1 MMSTTVTYMKVISG
15 VFCSVV
21 TFIWGG
27 MDAIFVIFLCLM
39 ALDYITGVL
48 SAVKTKSLS
57 SETGFYGLLKKI
69 GMLSIVALAHFIGDY
84 SNMPDIRSLVI
95 GFYIANEGISI
106 LENSA
111 RLGVPMPQKLVSI
124 LKQLNTNS

>member
-1 MMSTTVTYMKVISG
+1 MMSTAVTYFKMVSG
-15 VFCSVV
+15 MVCSAV

-48 SAVKTKSLS
+48 SAIKTKSLS

-124 LKQLNTNS
+124 LKQLNTKA

>member
-1 MMSTTVTYMKVISG
+1 MSTTVTYMKVISG
-15 VFCSVV
+15 VFCGAV

-27 MDAIFVIFLCLM
+27 MDTIFTIFLCLM
-39 ALDYITGVL
+39 VLDYITGVM

-84 SNMPDIRSLVI
+84 SNMPDIRSIVI